1 MKKQSLMAGLAIVT
15 IVGLVISSC
24 TPPSTFDTEIYG
36 DLETLDPSGLV
47 ITYWHQHSRS
57 REEALLAMV
66 DDFNSTNEWGITVQ
80 AEYAGGYGEIYNRVI
95 AGIPSGEVPDMSV
108 AYQNQAATYATQGA
122 VVEIT
127 PYLESETW
135 GFGEDEVADFFP
147 FVSQGD
153 LLPQFDGRYGFPPQ
167 RSMEVMYYNVDWLN
181 ELGYDHPPRTWDE
194 FKEMACA
201 ATDPDAD
208 TYGYELSVD
217 TSTFADMVFN
227 RGGQMLE
234 DDASGYAFGSQAGL
248 DALLFIQEL
257 FDEGCAI
264 LETEAYADQADFG
277 AGRVLFTF
285 SSTSGLPYYRSA
297 VAEGAGHNW
306 SIATMPTTLDTPRV
320 NIYGASLSI
329 MRTTPEKQL
338 ATWLFIKW
346 LTDTDQSARWAR
358 ASNYFPIRASAA
370 DLLGDYFAE
379 NPEFET
385 AFGFLGNDVAIE
397 PGVAGYDECRD
408 AVGDMLN
415 AVAGGEDAAT
425 WLADTVEECNAF
437 LAEAAPEPME

>member
-1 MKKQSLMAGLAIVT
+1 MKRNLLAGLT
-15 IVGLVISSC
+15 IAVLAGLIISSC
-24 TPPSTFDTEIYG
+24 APAGPAIDESIYG
-36 DLETLDPSGLV
+36 DLENLDPSGQV
-47 ITYWHQHSRS
+47 ITYWHQHSRA
-57 REEALLAMV
+57 REESLLAMI

-80 AEYAGGYGEIYNRVI
+80 AEYAGGYDEIYNRVI

-122 VVEIT
+122 IVELT
-127 PYLESETW
+127 PYIESETW
-135 GFGEDEVADFFP
+135 GFSEEELADFFP
-147 FVSQGD
+147 FVEQGD
-153 LLPQFDGRYGFPPQ
+153 MLPQFDGRYGYPPQ
-167 RSMEVMYYNVDWLN
+167 RSMEVMYYNEDWLH
-181 ELGYDHPPRTWDE
+181 ELGYDNPPRTWDE
-194 FKEMACA
+194 FREIACA
-201 ATDPDAD
+201 ASDPEAD

-227 RGGQMLE
+227 RGGTMLA
-234 DDASGYAFGSQAGL
+234 DDASGYAFGGDAGL
-248 DALLFIQEL
+248 EALLFIQEL

-277 AGRVLFTF
+277 AGRIMFTF

-297 VAEGAGHNW
+297 VAEGAGFNW
-306 SIATMPTTLDTPRV
+306 SIATMPTTLDAPRV

-329 MRTTPEKQL
+329 MKTNPEKQL
-338 ATWLFIKW
+338 AVWLFIKW
-346 LTDTDQSARWAR
+346 LTDTEQSARWAR
-358 ASNYFPIRASAA
+358 ASNYFPVRASAA

-379 NPEFET
+379 DPQFET
-385 AFGFLGNDVAIE
+385 AFGFLGYDIAIE

-415 AVAGGEDAAT
+415 AVAAGEDAAT

-437 LAEAAPEPME
+437 LAEAAPEPAE